1 MNSRRSALLL
11 LLLAVATAGCIK
23 VEDDDDP
30 ADRAPVARI
39 TLEAASGPA
48 PFTVRVSGETSTASR
63 GAIASHAWSFGDG
76 GTASGAL
83 AEHTYAAVGGYLITL
98 TVTDEQGR
106 TGTATAR
113 VVATGTLAVYDAS
126 AFDAADYQDEPT
138 SGTWDAATL
147 Q

>member
-1 MNSRRSALLL
+1 MNSRRGTLLL
-11 LLLAVATAGCIK
+11 SLLAVAAAGCIK
-23 VEDDDDP
+23 VEEDDDP
-30 ADRAPVARI
+30 AERAPVARI

-48 PFTVRVSGETSTASR
+48 PFTVRVSGATSTADR

-83 AEHTYAAVGGYLITL
+83 AEHTYAAVGDYLITL

-106 TGTATAR
+106 SGTATTR

-126 AFDAADYQDEPT
+126 AYDAADYQDEPP
-138 SGTWDAATL
+138 SGTYDASTL
-147 Q
+147 E